1 MTLGKQGGFRSM
13 IKRTW
18 LEKGMDY
25 ASKLGLEN
33 TGIMKGI
40 VDWNS
45 KNGFEVYRMT
55 SDLFPWASEYR
66 LEDLSQWNQILE
78 NLQSIGKLAKSSN
91 QRLTFHPGQFNCL
104 TSPHENVIINC
115 IRDLRIHGEIMD
127 AIGLPRTPE
136 ALINIHLGGAHGDRI
151 SAAERFCKNFERL
164 PDSVKTRL
172 TIEND
177 DKGSLFSTLDL
188 YEMVHKR
195 VGIPIVHD
203 FHHARFRPS
212 DGLTQED
219 EVKLAAKTWPAG
231 VRQLTHYSE
240 SASEKEGKE
249 VIPQAHSD
257 FVDGP
262 VPNYGLSFDCDIEA
276 KAKELAVLKLLKL
289 NNERIYKTSEAA

>member
-1 MTLGKQGGFRSM
+1 MF
-13 IKRTW
+13 I
-18 LEKGMDY
+18 
-25 ASKLGLEN
+25 
-33 TGIMKGI
+33 
-40 VDWNS
+40 
-45 KNGFEVYRMT
+45 
-55 SDLFPWASEYR
+55 
-66 LEDLSQWNQILE
+66 
-78 NLQSIGKLAKSSN
+78 
-91 QRLTFHPGQFNCL
+91 
-104 TSPHENVIINC
+104 
-115 IRDLRIHGEIMD
+115 
-127 AIGLPRTPE
+127 
-136 ALINIHLGGAHGDRI
+136 
-151 SAAERFCKNFERL
+151 ERFCKNFERL

-219 EVKLAAKTWPAG
+219 EVKLAAETWPVG
-231 VRQLTHYSE
+231 IRQLTHYSE
-240 SASEKEGKE
+240 SASEKEGKD